1 MLGWAQDDGATN
13 AGPAALFPEEED
25 MKAAIRNFAHRL
37 TEDDF
42 GRLFALYPASDF
54 EPDVASYEATRAAAS
69 DPAAPVHWFRVA
81 RMLRDLLFTCSSID
95 FGYEMSRQ
103 SRKRVSLGLGLG
115 GGASFPGV
123 RLYDLNQ
130 SMLTPL
136 FRAMGM
142 PYVGAVHGSDYNYLS
157 NGVFP
162 EGQVSAQDEALSA
175 SMAASFIRFAY
186 TGDPSGPDDD
196 EAFGAWPEAFPGEGR
211 DLEGGEKGEPSELT
225 LQVIGGPLGTGP
237 CTLGGKAAAGLAG
250 PPGQEEEEEE
260 GSMQIPLGTDGMEF
274 GQMTGSAALQQR
286 TRELERQRLLERCAF
301 VNSLAEKLDI

>member
-1 MLGWAQDDGATN
+1 
-13 AGPAALFPEEED
+13 

-42 GRLFALYPASDF
+42 RRLFALYPASDF
-54 EPDVASYEATRAAAS
+54 EPDVANYEATRTAAS
-69 DPAAPVHWFRVA
+69 DPAAPVHWFRVS

-103 SRKRVSLGLGLG
+103 SRKRAALGPGLG
-115 GGASFPGV
+115 GGDSFPGV

-196 EAFGAWPEAFPGEGR
+196 GDDEAFGAWPEAFPGQ
-211 DLEGGEKGEPSELT
+211 DQHPEGGQEGGPSELT

-237 CTLGGKAAAGLAG
+237 CILGGKAAAGSAG
-250 PPGQEEEEEE
+250 PPGQEEKEE
-260 GSMQIPLGTDGMEF
+260 GSMQIPLGTDGVEF
-274 GQMTGSAALQQR
+274 GQMGSAALQQR